1 MSTRITIYTSI
12 CLLVCSIL
20 AVLQAHNRS
29 TAGIPETVTDPS
41 GAILPGV
48 NDTVTNTAT
57 GITTRVATN
66 RDGAGAIGVACAPQC
81 VIEGARRRRNGDA
94 RSY

>member
-1 MSTRITIYTSI
+1 MSMRITISTSI

-20 AVLQAHNRS
+20 AVLQAQNRS
-29 TAGIPETVTDPS
+29 TAEIAGTVTDPS
-41 GAILPGV
+41 GAVLPGV

-66 RDGAGAIGVACAPQC
+66 RAGAGAIGVACAPRC
-81 VIEGARRRRNGDA
+81 VIEGARR
-94 RSY
+94 